1 MKILFT
7 FLSIIPKSIYRLSIR
22 AYLFTGLHMFTK
34 SYKVTLSNIK
44 IVRPLFTEAE
54 AIKESRISYF
64 ESLLSIYETFYSWSR
79 NPATIN
85 NNVLVVKNNFILQKY
100 IQNQNGL
107 VIVAIHN
114 RSVDMLLSWINS
126 QTKTVSL
133 YKKIKLKALDK
144 YVRKIRENK
153 INKTFETSVAGVKKI
168 FKSLKNNEVIAI
180 ASDQVPARGHGE
192 YVEFFGRMA
201 YTTTL
206 VPRLAYKTKKPVI
219 FCCLNSESNSDYLSI
234 NIEPSHQ
241 SLFDQSE
248 CLLSMNRSIEKL
260 INNRVSDYSWEYK
273 RFRRPMSGEIDP
285 YKD

>member
-22 AYLFTGLHMFTK
+22 TYLFTGLHTFTK

-114 RSVDMLLSWINS
+114 RSIDMLLSWINS